1 MKTTRSRAEAIERKR
16 ITRFAEQHTDQIVA
30 AVESSMFD
38 CESIG
43 ICIHCGDER
52 DECEPDARQYECH
65 ECERNTVYGASEL
78 LLYIA

>member
-1 MKTTRSRAEAIERKR
+1 MKLTKAGKLILK
-16 ITRFAEQHTDQIVA
+16 FAAANTDQIVD

-43 ICIHCGDER
+43 ICVACGAER
-52 DECEPDARQYECH
+52 DECEPDARQYECY
-65 ECERNTVYGASEL
+65 ECGRKTVYGASEL